1 MNIAWFYYSIQE
13 TTLLKALLEEM
24 HSDKPFQSALLSETY
39 VFQVFTG
46 GHGRILWRLQQS
58 VNCK

>member
-24 HSDKPFQSALLSETY
+24 HSDKPFQSSLEDKA
-39 VFQVFTG
+39 VHRG
-46 GHGRILWRLQQS
+46 GFSRA
-58 VNCK
+58 